1 MGRHGPSLRTAS
13 VVRLPAASYAVL
25 KFPARAEA
33 WELAAVLRK
42 ARKFGIVL
50 DPDERIRLVRARKGA
65 DHVVARVHE
74 LAVKY
79 NVDLPGI
86 PLQGM
91 QDDLAL
97 VRMLRPVH
105 SALKDVLTVIDDTE
119 GQAESE
125 SWDAF
130 LAYYATLSGMA
141 TRIPTLAAELKD
153 VQTFMRTWRARK
165 AVAAPVAE
173 PARPVEPVKPAE
185 PTKKND

>member
-1 MGRHGPSLRTAS
+1 MENRVGDN
-13 VVRLPAASYAVL
+13 LPTEREIEELKGEIAV
-25 KFPARAEA
+25 
-33 WELAAVLRK
+33 VLRK
-42 ARKFGIVL
+42 AHKFGIVL

-65 DHVVARVHE
+65 DHVIERVHE

-79 NVDLPGI
+79 NLDLPGI

-105 SALKDVLTVIDDTE
+105 SALSDVLTVIDDTE

-141 TRIPTLAAELKD
+141 TRIPILAAELKD

-165 AVAAPVAE
+165 AIAAPA
-173 PARPVEPVKPAE
+173 AEPVKPVEAAT
-185 PTKKND
+185 PVDPAKKKID